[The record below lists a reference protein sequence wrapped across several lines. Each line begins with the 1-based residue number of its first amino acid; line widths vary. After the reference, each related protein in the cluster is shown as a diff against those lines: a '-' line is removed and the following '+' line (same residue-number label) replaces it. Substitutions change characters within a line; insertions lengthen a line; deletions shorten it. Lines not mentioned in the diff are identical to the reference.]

1 MWTGFVTVALA
12 SSCALYAIQGGN
24 DDEALALERSEEVL
38 ASGMAL
44 YRDAVVRYAHDNPAF
59 QGKVPD
65 AQLALPAWHAALD
78 AGLWSNHVRADGLIM
93 VYATRLP
100 KVDIGASMA
109 ALAHGSE
116 LAGRAN
122 RSSGRIDPSARSGS
136 GVVALPDIPSPGVPH
151 GAPVWLAHRY

>member
-24 DDEALALERSEEVL
+24 DDAALAVDRTEAAL
-38 ASGMAL
+38 ANSMAL
-44 YRDAVVRYAHDNPAF
+44 YRDAVVRYAHDHPAF

-65 AQLALPAWHAALD
+65 AQLALPSWHAAPE
-78 AGLWSNHVRADGLIM
+78 AGLWSNHVGADGLIA

-100 KVDIGASMA
+100 GVDIAASMA

-122 RSSGRIDPSARSGS
+122 RASGRIDPAARSGS
-136 GVVALPDIPSPGVPH
+136 GAVALPVVPGAGVPD